1 MTMMPDELGPKSTAE
16 CRIVTALM
24 KIAAENDNK
33 TSIFWLLGT
42 RMRRSTR
49 RGRATSIISEN
60 MSADP
65 IILDIEHRQ
74 GSGKLTDELRYRNKI
89 GNATLVLFANIYSLS
104 NDPEEHDNEGD
115 PCAINDVS
123 EAAFRICDTCEGA

>member
-1 MTMMPDELGPKSTAE
+1 MTMMPEELGPKSTAE

-33 TSIFWLLGT
+33 TSIFWLLGS
-42 RMRRSTR
+42 RVRRSTR

-60 MSADP
+60 MSADT
-65 IILDIEHRQ
+65 IISDFEHRQ
-74 GSGKLTDELRYRNKI
+74 GTDKLTDELCYRNKI
-89 GNATLVLFANIYSLS
+89 RNVTLGLYANIYSLGK
-104 NDPEEHDNEGD
+104 NPNEHDNEGD

-123 EAAFRICDTCEGA
+123 EAAFRIYDTYEGA